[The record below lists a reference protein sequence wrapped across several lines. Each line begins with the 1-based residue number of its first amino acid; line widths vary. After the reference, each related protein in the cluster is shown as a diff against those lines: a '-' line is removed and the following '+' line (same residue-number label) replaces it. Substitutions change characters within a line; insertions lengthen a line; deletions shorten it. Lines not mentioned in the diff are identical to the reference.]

1 MSRIGKT
8 PIAIPKGVKAAIE
21 AGTLKVEGPLGKLEH
36 RMHPAVTVA
45 IDPAAGLITVAR
57 SSAASP
63 GRCTA

>member
-45 IDPAAGLITVAR
+45 IDPPVEFAGKRRLRAKSTK
-57 SSAASP
+57 SL
-63 GRCTA
+63 